1 MFTVTRCSLAA
12 GVVLL
17 VSSLSASGESPGVVI
32 NPDRTIALL
41 PRDELPGQDPFRLER
56 RRPYERGKV
65 PVVLI
70 HGLWGNPHLWD
81 PMVEDL
87 EADPALR
94 GGYQFW
100 TFRYASGDSIPYSA
114 HLLRQALRRA
124 RRVFDP
130 DGTDAAFD
138 RMVVVGHSLGGILAK
153 MMVQSSGSRLWQTV
167 CARPIDQVGSP
178 PEDCRLLQQAFC
190 YKPVPEVR
198 RVVFITTPH
207 RGSPLASGRL
217 REVGTRLCGGP
228 SRFRQA
234 REMLL
239 ASNKH
244 DRFTLGFRGELLTS
258 VNELAP
264 GHALLL
270 ALCDLGID
278 PSVRA
283 HSIIADLRDPPGPG
297 ATDGIVPYTS
307 SHLEDVDSERL
318 VHGLH
323 ICLESPGVIRE
334 VRRILREHAG
344 IDPTS
349 RTDHGGL
356 AQRGLESRREK

>member
-17 VSSLSASGESPGVVI
+17 VTSLSASGESPGVAI
-32 NPDRTIALL
+32 NPDRTTALL
-41 PRDELPGQDPFRLER
+41 PREELPGQDPFRLER

-167 CARPIDQVGSP
+167 CARPIDQVGGP

-244 DRFTLGFRGELLTS
+244 DRFTLGFRGELPTS

-297 ATDGIVPYTS
+297 ATDGIVPYSS
-307 SHLEDVDSERL
+307 SHLDGVASESL

-323 ICLESPGVIRE
+323 ICLHDPAVIRE
-334 VRRILREHAG
+334 VRRILREHAE
-344 IDPTS
+344 IDTTA

-356 AQRGLESRREK
+356 AHRGLESAREQ